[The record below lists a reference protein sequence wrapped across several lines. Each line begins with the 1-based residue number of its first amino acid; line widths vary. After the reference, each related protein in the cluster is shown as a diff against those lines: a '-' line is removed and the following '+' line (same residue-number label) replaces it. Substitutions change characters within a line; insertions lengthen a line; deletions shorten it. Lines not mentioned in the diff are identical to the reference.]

1 MSPSAQAD
9 VPPSLLVVG
18 SVALDSVETPA
29 AARTD
34 VLGGSASF
42 FSVVSSLLVP
52 GVRLVA
58 VVGEDFPEQHVA
70 LFRERGVDL
79 AGLERVAGRTFR
91 WSGRYLPD
99 MVGRETLDTQLN
111 VFSSFRP
118 KLPPSYADSRYVFL
132 ANIDP
137 GLQLQ
142 VLGQVKQ
149 PRLVAC
155 DTMNFWIT
163 GQLDALKRVLRS
175 TDVLFVNDEEVR
187 QLSGR
192 HNLVHAAAAVRE
204 LGPRKVIVKRGDAGA
219 LLFDEAGIFWAPAFP
234 VESIVD
240 PTGAGDS
247 FAGGFISYLAHKDDL
262 SPAAFRRAMIYGSA
276 IGSFCVE
283 DFSLDRFRTLTRDEL
298 VRRCRAF
305 GELTRFEEISL

>member
-1 MSPSAQAD
+1 M
-9 VPPSLLVVG
+9 SLLVVG
-18 SVALDSVETPA
+18 SVALDSVETPS

-42 FSVVSSLLVP
+42 FSVVSSLLGP

-58 VVGEDFPEQHVA
+58 VVGEDFPEEHVA

-99 MVGRETLDTQLN
+99 LVGRETLDTQLN
-111 VFSSFRP
+111 VFETFRP
-118 KLPPSYADSRYVFL
+118 KLPESYTDSSYVFL

-142 VLGQVKQ
+142 VLSQIRK

-163 GQLDALKRVLRS
+163 GQLEALRRVLRS

-204 LGPRKVIVKRGDAGA
+204 LGPRKLVVKRGDAGA

-234 VESIVD
+234 VETIID

-247 FAGGFISYLAHKDDL
+247 FAGGFMSYLAHVDDL
-262 SPAAFRRAMIYGSA
+262 GPAAFRRAMIYGAA
-276 IGSFCVE
+276 IASFCVE
-283 DFSLDRFRTLTRDEL
+283 DFSLDRFRSLQRDEVL
-298 VRRCRAF
+298 RRCHAF
-305 GELTRFEEISL
+305 RDLTRFEEVTL